1 MTYSYND
8 EELYYFMDEEFNM
21 EPLMKD
27 QVEDALKLK
36 ADASSVY
43 IKEEVNTILADYAKT
58 ADVPSIKVN
67 AAATADK
74 VANSLT
80 VGNKTFDGSAAVEV
94 TAADLGLEK
103 RTVDG
108 CFTSGIQRKNLG
120 HRVPAEVELEDGSH
134 KSVKFL
140 VLNDAGLAFDP
151 TAADAE

>member
-1 MTYSYND
+1 MN
-8 EELYYFMDEEFNM
+8 FMAMSEKTVKVLDY
-21 EPLMKD
+21 
-27 QVEDALKLK
+27 LK
-36 ADASSVY
+36 ANKGVDVTA
-43 IKEEVNTILADYAKT
+43 
-58 ADVPSIKVN
+58 ADV
-67 AAATADK
+67 
-74 VANSLT
+74 
-80 VGNKTFDGSAAVEV
+80 
-94 TAADLGLEK
+94 AADLGLEK